1 MDKHTLQQY
10 RSIRR
15 EIAHLEEEKQ
25 RVLDRLLAPAAP
37 DGMPH
42 ARGNQDSIGQAIA
55 RRDRYQRLIDNK
67 LDELIALRE
76 EIERAIEGL
85 PSQDRELIRLRYIEG
100 FRWEE
105 IAVKLHYS
113 IQHIYHRHGHILLK
127 MRVNKS

>member
-10 RSIRR
+10 RSIKR

-25 RVLDRLLAPAAP
+25 RVLDRLLSPAAP

-55 RRDRYQRLIDNK
+55 RRDRYQRLIDRK

-100 FRWEE
+100 LRWEE
-105 IAVKLHYS
+105 IAVKLHYGYRQ
-113 IQHIYHRHGHILLK
+113 ILRRHGSILL
-127 MRVNKS
+127 RL

>member
-1 MDKHTLQQY
+1 M
-10 RSIRR
+10 
-15 EIAHLEEEKQ
+15 
-25 RVLDRLLAPAAP
+25 APAAP

-100 FRWEE
+100 LRWEE